1 LLLGAI
7 AKHGYTQ
14 PTSIQR
20 MALPAALCGR
30 DLVGI
35 AKTGSGKTAAFVLP
49 MVVHIM
55 DQRELSKG
63 EGPIGCIAAP
73 TRELAHQIMS
83 ETKKFS
89 KPFNLAVCGVYG
101 GMSKL
106 DQIKMLKS
114 GVEVR
119 CRYETVTTRRSA
131 AQW

>member
-1 LLLGAI
+1 VRTGGWAQERPN
-7 AKHGYTQ
+7 A
-14 PTSIQR
+14 QR
-20 MALPAALCGR
+20 DQRTTPKMQ
-30 DLVGI
+30 
-35 AKTGSGKTAAFVLP
+35 
-49 MVVHIM
+49 VVHIM

-73 TRELAHQIMS
+73 TRELAHQIMG

-89 KPFNLAVCGVYG
+89 KPYHLVVCGVYG

-119 CRYETVTTRRSA
+119 WSSRQVCWARCTARVCGCSLTHSTR
-131 AQW
+131 